1 MLAVS
6 TLLGLCLLL
15 LLAGIAHAQN
25 NSGATKRLDLN
36 KATAEELDTLPE
48 VGPKLAKAI
57 VAFREK
63 SGPFRRV
70 EDLLAVP
77 GISKRRLEKIR
88 PLVYVEAAKK
98 SQNSELRTQD
108 KLTATNSQQ
117 ARNKCRSL
125 ARRSGLGMTA
135 FRRWPKRESGSAP
148 PGAT

>member
-1 MLAVS
+1 MNTDRDSAVS
-6 TLLGLCLLL
+6 VTSAVSVFSVLGLCLLL
-15 LLAGIAHAQN
+15 LAGIARGQN
-25 NSGATKRLDLN
+25 KPNQPKRFDLN

-88 PLVYVEAAKK
+88 PHVYVEP
-98 SQNSELRTQD
+98 
-108 KLTATNSQQ
+108 
-117 ARNKCRSL
+117 
-125 ARRSGLGMTA
+125 
-135 FRRWPKRESGSAP
+135 PKRESGSAP
-148 PGAT
+148 RGAA

>member
-1 MLAVS
+1 MNTDRNPIASVNS
-6 TLLGLCLLL
+6 VVVAFCLLSL
-15 LLAGIAHAQN
+15 SFLLAFASLAYAQKP
-25 NSGATKRLDLN
+25 GDVPKRLDLN

-88 PLVYVEAAKK
+88 PHVYVEP
-98 SQNSELRTQD
+98 
-108 KLTATNSQQ
+108 
-117 ARNKCRSL
+117 
-125 ARRSGLGMTA
+125 
-135 FRRWPKRESGSAP
+135 PKRGSGSAP
-148 PGAT
+148 PGAA

>member
-1 MLAVS
+1 VLS
-6 TLLGLCLLL
+6 LFLLVV
-15 LLAGIAHAQN
+15 LAGVTHGQDKPDAA
-25 NSGATKRLDLN
+25 KRLDLN

-88 PLVYVEAAKK
+88 PHVYVEP
-98 SQNSELRTQD
+98 
-108 KLTATNSQQ
+108 
-117 ARNKCRSL
+117 
-125 ARRSGLGMTA
+125 
-135 FRRWPKRESGSAP
+135 PKRESGSAP
-148 PGAT
+148 PGAA